1 MTRTYSHRGRRRR
14 AAARR
19 GFTLMEVLLVLIILV
34 VIGSIVAPQIFGARD
49 VANINAAKTQTGF
62 IQDAARRYWMD
73 MSKYPATLDELVSKP
88 SDATQAEKW
97 HGPYLDGALKP
108 DPWEN
113 EYQFANPGK
122 HNPDSIDVWSYGP
135 DGQDGT
141 DDDIGNWDK
150 GK

>member
-1 MTRTYSHRGRRRR
+1 MIRSTHARGRRRR
-14 AAARR
+14 APRH

-34 VIGSIVAPQIFGARD
+34 VIGSIVAPNIFSARD
-49 VANINAAKTQTGF
+49 TANINAARTQTGF

-73 MSKYPATLDELVSKP
+73 MSKYPAKIEDLVTKP

-108 DPWEN
+108 DPWDN
-113 EYQFANPGK
+113 DYQFAQPGK
-122 HNPDSIDVWSYGP
+122 HNTESFDVWSNGP
-135 DGQDGT
+135 DGQNGT

-150 GK
+150 SS

>member
-1 MTRTYSHRGRRRR
+1 MKHDSLRGRPRRS
-14 AAARR
+14 AAQR

-49 VANINAAKTQTGF
+49 AANLNAAKTQTGF

-73 MSKYPATLDELVSKP
+73 MSKYPTSIDEMVSKP
-88 SDATQAEKW
+88 SDAAQAEKW
-97 HGPYLDGALKP
+97 RGPYLDGSLKP

-113 EYQFANPGK
+113 EYQYVSPGK
-122 HNPDSIDVWSYGP
+122 HNPDGIDVWSYGP